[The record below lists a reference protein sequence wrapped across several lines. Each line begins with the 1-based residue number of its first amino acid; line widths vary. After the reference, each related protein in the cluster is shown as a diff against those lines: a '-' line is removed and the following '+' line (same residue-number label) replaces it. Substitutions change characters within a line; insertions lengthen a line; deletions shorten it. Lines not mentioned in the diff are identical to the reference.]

1 MRMKDIKAV
10 IFGTGATARLHLQ
23 AFRKCPHT
31 EVTAICGTDPAR
43 VNAFGEEF
51 GVRAYTSAEGM
62 LQSERPDVVTVATLE
77 WDHEQ
82 PVLLSLEAG
91 CHVLCEKVMA
101 HTIAVGERMVAAARR
116 SGRTLGVNYNY
127 RCVPSHVAIK
137 QEIDQGG
144 FGRPAL
150 FTATT
155 HAYLWD
161 HLIDLL
167 RFFFGDPVEVT
178 AAAVD
183 DQRRRPPATANARRP
198 WMYAA
203 EMIYHPSVA
212 ASASFRFRAPDFIA
226 TMSGS
231 ALVPYPQCF
240 WSFTLVGTSGALAVD
255 NATHDNL
262 GGTPRLGPMA
272 ERLRA
277 LPRCSY
283 PESFDLSVRAFAEAL
298 YQGQPAPVTGEDGLA
313 TMCLE
318 AAIVEST
325 RTRRAVALP
334 ASTAVS
340 KGADA

>member
-1 MRMKDIKAV
+1 MKDLKAA
-10 IFGTGATARLHLQ
+10 IFGTGAAARFHLQ
-23 AFRKCPHT
+23 AFRKCHI

-43 VNAFGEEF
+43 ASAFAGEF
-51 GVRAYTSAEGM
+51 GVRAYTSAERM
-62 LQSERPDVVTVATLE
+62 LQKERPDVVTVATLE
-77 WDHEQ
+77 SDHEQ

-101 HTIAVGERMVAAARR
+101 HTIASGERMVAAARQ

-127 RCVPSHVAIK
+127 RSVPSHVAIK
-137 QEIDQGG
+137 QELDRGG
-144 FGRPAL
+144 FGAPAL
-150 FTATT
+150 FTATM

-178 AAAVD
+178 AAVVD
-183 DQRRRPPATANARRP
+183 DQSRRPPATANARRP
-198 WMYAA
+198 WMHAS

-212 ASASFRFRAPDFIA
+212 ASVAFRFSAPDFIA

-240 WSFTLVGTSGALAVD
+240 WSFTLIGTGGALAVD
-255 NATHDNL
+255 TATGDNL
-262 GGTPRLGPMA
+262 GGTPGLGPMA

-277 LPRCSY
+277 LAPCSY
-283 PESFDLSVRAFAEAL
+283 PQSFDFSVRAFVEAL
-298 YQGQPAPVTGEDGLA
+298 HQGQPAPVTGKDGLA
-313 TMCLE
+313 TMRLE
-318 AAIVEST
+318 AAIVESA

-334 ASTAVS
+334 ASSATS
-340 KGADA
+340 KDTGI